1 MPLVFACMNW
11 FALRS
16 TSDQGALFCVSRDLN
31 PLFLPASV
39 LDTSF
44 PGSGRSPGEGPGN
57 PLRYSWTVARHA
69 PLPMESQEFDLT

>member
-1 MPLVFACMNW
+1 MPLVFACMHW

-16 TSDQGALFCVSRDLN
+16 TSDQGALFCISRDLN

-57 PLRYSWTVARHA
+57 PLRYSWTVARQA
-69 PLPMESQEFDLT
+69 PVPMEPQELDLT